1 MQTFKLR
8 LLTIAVS
15 AAIFPAAALAD
26 LTGTG
31 TLSAGQGFKLDTGAT
46 TTSGDIIF
54 TGTSITFVGS
64 AKGAAVPGFTG
75 ATSYNSLTQQI
86 LQSLT
91 GFASSSPI
99 PANSFPVGAIIG
111 VLTNGGNAAKMLV
124 TAVSGSS
131 LSFQYTTYGATG
143 GGGGGPTIT
152 KVTNNYSYIPDGF
165 SNSGISPSTIF
176 TVFGANMADPPVGG
190 VTLNTSA
197 GSGLPTK
204 SGGAT
209 VTVTVGGKTVTA
221 GLYYAIP
228 SQIAGVLPGGTP
240 TGAGT
245 LTVSYNGANSAAFN
259 INVVPATLGLDT
271 YYGTGSGL
279 ITATNATTGALFNY
293 TNSAAPG
300 QTIVLW
306 GSGLGADTQDSDTV
320 FTNTP
325 HAVNQ
330 GSVQVYFGG
339 VAGTVLYAGSS
350 GYPGL
355 NQINVTIPANAPT
368 GCGVS
373 VAAVVLGVTSNFATL
388 PIGQGVC
395 NDAVYGINGTLL
407 GQLSGQTTVR
417 SGSVI
422 VGQSVSTNGTTNLA
436 LATFS
441 SNTGAAYG
449 STSGIVSPG
458 SCLVTEVAGT
468 GGTSTS
474 NGLDA
479 GASIA
484 LTGPLGAYTLTTIL
498 PTIPGTYLAQLP
510 AGAIPSTGGAFTF
523 NGPGGKDVG
532 AFTTTVSLP
541 NPLMSWTNQAAGATV
556 TRSQGV
562 QINWS
567 GGTPG
572 SYVVITGDSS
582 GAGGTSGNFVCYAP
596 QSALTFTVPA
606 YVLATLPAGTGSL
619 TVENGTNFVS
629 FSASGIDNGI
639 GFGFNSIGINS
650 TYQ

>member
-1 MQTFKLR
+1 MSKIRNRAWVAGVAILFPLVAFADISGT
-8 LLTIAVS
+8 LT
-15 AAIFPAAALAD
+15 AAAN
-26 LTGTG
+26 
-31 TLSAGQGFKLDTGAT
+31 SRVNMDTGAT
-46 TTSGDIIF
+46 VASGGDFLWNGTTLTPQGTAKAFSNPALSGATGYSTLTQALLSQFASLGSSAPVTPAVDTVVGFSTNGGNFGKLLVTAIS
-54 TGTSITFVGS
+54 GTSITF
-64 AKGAAVPGFTG
+64 
-75 ATSYNSLTQQI
+75 
-86 LQSLT
+86 
-91 GFASSSPI
+91 
-99 PANSFPVGAIIG
+99 
-111 VLTNGGNAAKMLV
+111 
-124 TAVSGSS
+124 
-131 LSFQYTTYGATG
+131 QYLTYGATG

-176 TVFGANMADPPVGG
+176 TIFGANMADPPVGG

-209 VTVTVGGKTVTA
+209 VTVTVGGKTVTP

-228 SQIAGVLPGGTP
+228 SQIAGVLPAGTL
-240 TGAGT
+240 TGTGT
-245 LTVSYNGANSAAFN
+245 LTVSYNGATSAAFT
-259 INVVPATLGLDT
+259 IKVVPATLGLDT

-325 HAVNQ
+325 HTVNQ

-355 NQINVTIPANAPT
+355 NQINVTIPTNAPT

-373 VAAVVLGVTSNFATL
+373 VAAVVLGVTSNFGIL

-395 NDAVYGINGTLL
+395 NDSVFGINGTLL
-407 GQLSGQTTVR
+407 GQLSGQTTVK

-422 VGQSVSTNGTTNLA
+422 VGQAVGTNGTNNIA
-436 LATFS
+436 VASFS

-449 STSGIVSPG
+449 STSGIVSLS
-458 SCLVTEVAGT
+458 SCLVTEVIST
-468 GGTSTS
+468 GGSSTST
-474 NGLDA
+474 GLDA
-479 GASIA
+479 GTSIA
-484 LTGPLGAYTLTTIL
+484 LTGPLGAYTLNTIL
-498 PTIPGTYLAQLP
+498 PTIVGTYLAQLP
-510 AGAIPSTGGAFTF
+510 GNAIPSTGGAFTF

-562 QINWS
+562 QINWT

-572 SYVVITGDSS
+572 SYVVITGSSS
-582 GAGGTSGNFVCYAP
+582 GSGGASGSFVCYAP
-596 QSALTFTVPA
+596 QSALTFTVPP
-606 YVLATLPAGTGSL
+606 YVLGTLPAGSGSL
-619 TVENGTNFVS
+619 SVENGSNFVT
-629 FSASGIDNGI
+629 FSASGLDNGI
-639 GFGFNSIGINS
+639 GFGFNSIDINAV
-650 TYQ
+650 YQ